1 MDMFVITHVGVQV
14 AKLDKA
20 SFLAELRGIGANK
33 GKGAALPAGTGPA
46 TGAPPQQPQPQKG
59 ASGWG
64 VLSDSFGLQGRFAP
78 SMLCFIHACPAL
90 HESLAV

>member
-1 MDMFVITHVGVQV
+1 V

-46 TGAPPQQPQPQKG
+46 SGAPSQQPQPQEG

-78 SMLCFIHACPAL
+78 SMLCFIDPSPAL
-90 HESLAV
+90 HERLAA